1 MLRQLL
7 NIALSIAASEI
18 RASLR
23 DRRKLAQP
31 ARTTRAAVAIELCEE
46 CGRAGKRACPKC
58 GRRLCGRCACP
69 CKRTRPAQSMVQ
81 TRAPTVTPAPRTP
94 TIAPGLPPAAFS
106 VNHRVGLG
114 TVREVCWHAAAQ
126 AWTYRLE
133 WSNGASAWLLERD
146 LLRYTKIS
154 P

>member
-1 MLRQLL
+1 MIRQLL
-7 NIALSIAASEI
+7 NLALSIAASEI

-23 DRRKLAQP
+23 ERRKQAQP
-31 ARTTRAAVAIELCEE
+31 SRTARQAVELCEE

-58 GRRLCGRCACP
+58 GRKLCGRCACS

-81 TRAPTVTPAPRTP
+81 TRTPTTTPAPRTH
-94 TIAPGLPPAAFS
+94 TIAPGQPPQAFG

-114 TVREVCWHAAAQ
+114 TVRQVCWHAAAQ
-126 AWTYRLE
+126 AWTYRVS
-133 WSNGASAWLLERD
+133 WSNGASAWLLECD
-146 LLRYTKIS
+146 LLRYTKIN

>member
-7 NIALSIAASEI
+7 GLGLSIIGQEI
-18 RASLR
+18 RANLR
-23 DRRKLAQP
+23 ERRKQAQP
-31 ARTTRAAVAIELCEE
+31 ARTARHAVAIELCEE
-46 CGRAGKRACPKC
+46 CGRAGKRECPKC
-58 GRRLCGRCACP
+58 SRKLCGRCACS

-81 TRAPTVTPAPRTP
+81 TRAPTVTPAPRQD
-94 TIAPGLPPAAFS
+94 TIAPGRPPQAFG

-114 TVREVCWHAAAQ
+114 TVREVNWHAAAQ

-146 LLRYTKIS
+146 LLRYTKIN